1 MTQRYNHPSKDDLK
15 DKLKIY
21 MTKELHDL
29 ELDREGNWIKL
40 GKDRY
45 DKSEKKN
52 QSKGRNSV
60 TPPFVYVQKQ
70 LLVPLAER
78 VEIFIKS
85 QYKVAGGRHTA
96 SEPLKDLNDPK
107 RFH

>member
-1 MTQRYNHPSKDDLK
+1 
-15 DKLKIY
+15 

-29 ELDREGNWIKL
+29 EQIREGNWIKL

-45 DKSEKKN
+45 DKAEKKN

-85 QYKVAGGRHTA
+85 QYKVAGRRHTA
-96 SEPLKDLNDPK
+96 S
-107 RFH
+107 